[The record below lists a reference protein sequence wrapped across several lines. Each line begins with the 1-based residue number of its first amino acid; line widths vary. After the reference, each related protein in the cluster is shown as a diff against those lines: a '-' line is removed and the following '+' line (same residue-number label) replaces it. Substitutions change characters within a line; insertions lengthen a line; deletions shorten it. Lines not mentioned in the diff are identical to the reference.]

1 MEGAKEHILEK
12 WWQHVPKIASTE
24 PDDRMLYAS
33 EILYGEEPTQAS
45 EVENSYQE
53 LREEN

>member
-33 EILYGEEPTQAS
+33 EILYGEEPT
-45 EVENSYQE
+45 
-53 LREEN
+53 